1 MLIALAASEENN
13 LEGADV
19 SNAYLYRDHD
29 VSITIEQ
36 STDSAQDQLRTG
48 MPVSSL
54 SVFMVQNKLEKF
66 VVFFA

>member
-1 MLIALAASEENN
+1 MLIALAASEESN

-19 SNAYLYRDHD
+19 SNAYLYGDHD